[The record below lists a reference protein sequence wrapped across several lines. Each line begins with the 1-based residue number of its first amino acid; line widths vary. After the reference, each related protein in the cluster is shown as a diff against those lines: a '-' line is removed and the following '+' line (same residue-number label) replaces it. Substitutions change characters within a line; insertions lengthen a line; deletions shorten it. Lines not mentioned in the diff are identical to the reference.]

1 MLTATDLPV
10 RLAHRD
16 TILDLFALI
25 PETIPGSNER
35 TSPENLRWMLHR
47 CLEELDTFPVDKMGR
62 WVGFV
67 QGVLALS
74 GHLDVDEERNRTR
87 GRFHAA
93 YEATGQVIPPT
104 MQLGDK

>member
-1 MLTATDLPV
+1 LTADLPV
-10 RLAHRD
+10 RIAHKE
-16 TILDLFALI
+16 TILDLFPLI
-25 PETIPGSNER
+25 PDTIPGSNER

-47 CLEELDTFPVDKMGR
+47 CLDELLTFPVDKLGR

-74 GHLDVDEERNRTR
+74 SNLDVDAERDRTR

-93 YEATGQVIPPT
+93 YEATGQVIPKT
-104 MQLGDK
+104 MQLGD